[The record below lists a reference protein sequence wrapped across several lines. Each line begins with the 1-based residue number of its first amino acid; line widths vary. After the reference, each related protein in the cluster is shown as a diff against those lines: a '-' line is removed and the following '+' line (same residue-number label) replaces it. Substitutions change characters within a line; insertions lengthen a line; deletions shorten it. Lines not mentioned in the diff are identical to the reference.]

1 MPSYKYKVIFEDGK
15 IGNGKIMALNKSHAM
30 DSLKRDNIQPL
41 SITKL
46 PDKNKAK
53 QKKIDSSKI
62 KVPTPTKKVSVND
75 GEKPKIKITTLKE
88 LSQIGMHPFSKV
100 TRKDVLIFIN
110 NLYILKKAKF
120 NNIQA
125 LRLIKGYIENNF
137 FKDVVEDIILGVESG
152 EKMNVVMND
161 YPRIFPSMVVNF
173 VKVGEDSG
181 NLDTAL
187 RYARDY
193 LETSNVLRKQVK
205 SAVVPKLLQF
215 ILIMIIMFVLVIVG
229 VPIIQSVY
237 DMFDSPDQIPK
248 ATLITLDVANWLL
261 KFWYIPVGITL
272 LVIGVFFV
280 YINTPKGRFN
290 WDKFKLKCP
299 VVGRLI
305 TNVTVH
311 QFFQAMLLN
320 LKNGMRIQESLDV
333 SKNVSS
339 NYYFLSTI
347 ELAKVNAI
355 SGTSWLEPF
364 ENNKLFK
371 PMVSQMIETGMQTEL
386 TTMMDK
392 VNEYIQMEID
402 DALEVFRKVLPE
414 VTYSIVGI
422 AIVLFTIVI
431 VIPLVNVYMGGFL
444 QMP

>member
-53 QKKIDSSKI
+53 QKRLDRSKI
-62 KVPTPTKKVSVND
+62 KDSTSPKKVSVND

-161 YPRIFPSMVVNF
+161 YPRIFPNMVVNF

-205 SAVVPKLLQF
+205 SAVIPKLLQF

-248 ATLITLDVANWLL
+248 VTLITLDVANWLL
-261 KFWYIPVGITL
+261 KFWYIPVGIAL
-272 LVIGVFFV
+272 LVIGSFFV
-280 YINTPKGRFN
+280 YINMPKGRFN

-333 SKNVSS
+333 SKNVSN

-402 DALEVFRKVLPE
+402 EALEVFRKVLPE

-422 AIVLFTIVI
+422 AIILFTIVI

>member
-53 QKKIDSSKI
+53 QKRLDRSKI
-62 KVPTPTKKVSVND
+62 KDSTSPKKVSVND

-205 SAVVPKLLQF
+205 SAVIPKLLQF

-248 ATLITLDVANWLL
+248 VTLITLDVANWLL
-261 KFWYIPVGITL
+261 KFWYIPVGIAL
-272 LVIGVFFV
+272 LVIGSFLV

-333 SKNVSS
+333 SKNVSN

-402 DALEVFRKVLPE
+402 EALEVFRKVLPE

-422 AIVLFTIVI
+422 AIILFTIVI

>member
-53 QKKIDSSKI
+53 QKRLDRSKI
-62 KVPTPTKKVSVND
+62 KDSTSPKKVSVND

-161 YPRIFPSMVVNF
+161 YPRIFPNMVVNF

-205 SAVVPKLLQF
+205 SAVIPKLLQF

-248 ATLITLDVANWLL
+248 VTLITLDVANWLL
-261 KFWYIPVGITL
+261 KFWYIPVGIAL

-320 LKNGMRIQESLDV
+320 LKNGMRIQESLDA
-333 SKNVSS
+333 SKKFSN

-402 DALEVFRKVLPE
+402 EALEVFRKVLPE

-422 AIVLFTIVI
+422 AIILFTIVI

>member
-53 QKKIDSSKI
+53 QKRLDRSKI
-62 KVPTPTKKVSVND
+62 KDSTSPKKVSVND

-205 SAVVPKLLQF
+205 SAVIPKLLQF

-261 KFWYIPVGITL
+261 KFWYIPVGIAL
-272 LVIGVFFV
+272 LVIGSFLV

-333 SKNVSS
+333 SKNVSN

-402 DALEVFRKVLPE
+402 EALEVFRKVLPE